1 MNNTLFS
8 FPKPENEPVLGYAPG
23 SPERK
28 KIREAL
34 NEVYNWKNFEICP
47 IIGGK
52 KIKTKETGTIVMPT
66 ENKHVLAKYYKVT
79 EKEVKMAIDAAMK
92 AHEEWANTP
101 WIERASVMLKIATL
115 ISGKYRWLINAATM
129 LGQGKTTMQA
139 EIDSACELVD
149 FLRYNAYYASQIY
162 SDQPC
167 SDKGTLNYMTYRP
180 LEGFVFA
187 ITPFNF
193 TSIASNLCL
202 SPVLMGNTC
211 IWKPSTTA
219 MLSNYILMDIYKEA
233 GLPDGVV
240 NFLPGSGSLIGKVAF
255 ANENLAGV
263 HFTGGTKTFNGFW
276 KSIGDNIANYRTY
289 PKIVGETGGKDFIF
303 AHSSANAAQVATA
316 IVRGAFEFQGQKC
329 SAASRAYVPKSMWPE
344 VKEIVGK
351 MLAEIKVGDVR
362 DFSAFV
368 NAVIDE
374 ASFDNCMN
382 YINHAKKSED
392 AEIVFGG
399 EGDKSVGWFIQPTV
413 ILAKKPDYKSMCEEI
428 FGPIITIY
436 VYDDKDYEKTL
447 HLCDETSPYALTGA
461 IFATDRKALRTGAD
475 ILKYAAGN
483 IYYNDKPT
491 GAVVGQQPFGGAR
504 ASGTNDKA
512 GSYLNLIRWTSPQAI
527 KETFDPASNYS
538 YPFVSNEDNPYV
550 VEKAVKDVAKAADK
564 AVAKAKATVKAAAK
578 TVKAAAKKP
587 AAKKN

>member
-1 MNNTLFS
+1 MNNSIYL

-23 SPERK
+23 SPERTA
-28 KIREAL
+28 IRKAL
-34 NEVYNWKNFEICP
+34 DELYNTVTEIP
-47 IIGGK
+47 IIIGGK
-52 KIKTKETGTIVMPT
+52 EVRTKNMGEVVMPT
-66 ENKHVLAKYYKVT
+66 ENHHVLARYHKVG
-79 EKEVKMAIDAAMK
+79 EKEVKAAIAAAMK
-92 AHEEWANTP
+92 AQKEWADTP
-101 WIERASVMLKIATL
+101 WIDRASVMLKIATL

-149 FLRYNAYYASQIY
+149 FLRYNAWYASQIY

-167 SDKGTLNYMTYRP
+167 SDKGTLNYNVYRAM
-180 LEGFVFA
+180 EGFVFA

-202 SPVLMGNTC
+202 SPVLMGNVC

-219 MLSNYILMDIYKEA
+219 LLSNYILMKIYKEA

-240 NFLPGSGSLIGKVAF
+240 NFLPGSGALIGKVAF
-255 ANENLAGV
+255 ADANLAGV
-263 HFTGGTKTFNGFW
+263 HFTGSTSTFKGFW
-276 KSIGDNIANYRTY
+276 KAIGQNIDIYKTY
-289 PKIVGETGGKDFIF
+289 PKIVGETGGKDFIM
-303 AHSSANAAQVATA
+303 AHKSADAEQVATA

-329 SAASRAYVPKSMWPE
+329 SAASRAYVPKSMWPK
-344 VKEIVGK
+344 VKDIIGK
-351 MLAEIKVGDVR
+351 MLKEIKMGDVR

-382 YINHAKKSED
+382 YINHAKKSKD

-399 EGDKSVGWFIQPTV
+399 NGDKSVGWFVEPTV
-413 ILAKKPDYKSMCEEI
+413 ILAKKPNYKSMCEEI

-436 VYDDKDYEKTL
+436 VYEDAKYEETCR
-447 HLCDETSPYALTGA
+447 LCDTTSPYALTGA
-461 IFATDRKALRTGAD
+461 IFANDRTALRKGAE

-512 GSYLNLIRWTSPQAI
+512 GSYLNLVRWISPQAV
-527 KETFDPASNYS
+527 KETFDPARNYS
-538 YPFVSNEDNPYV
+538 YPFVSNEDNPY
-550 VEKAVKDVAKAADK
+550 KPAVAAKKAAP
-564 AVAKAKATVKAAAK
+564 
-578 TVKAAAKKP
+578 KAAAKKVVAKAAP
-587 AAKKN
+587 KAKAPAKKAVAKKK